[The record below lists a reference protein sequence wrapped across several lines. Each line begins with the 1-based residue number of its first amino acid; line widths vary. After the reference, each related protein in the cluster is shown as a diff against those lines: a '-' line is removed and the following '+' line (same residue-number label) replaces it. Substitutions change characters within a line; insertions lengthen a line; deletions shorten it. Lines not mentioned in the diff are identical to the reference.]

1 MISASGFLSS
11 QQECEKL
18 QAVAEMLSTKSSM
31 LKDELMRLS
40 EDCGELGDE
49 NNSIPVH
56 HLNPASLLCFTL
68 FLF

>member
-18 QAVAEMLSTKSSM
+18 QAVAEMLSTESSM
-31 LKDELMRLS
+31 LKDELMRLF

-49 NNSIPVH
+49 NNSMLVH
-56 HLNPASLLCFTL
+56 HLNPASLL
-68 FLF
+68 

>member
-18 QAVAEMLSTKSSM
+18 QAVVEILKTESSM

-40 EDCGELGDE
+40 EDCRNLGDE
-49 NNSIPVH
+49 NNSIMVH
-56 HLNPASLLCFTL
+56 HLNPASLL
-68 FLF
+68 